1 MRRKKRAMSDPPVI
15 RAWPLCGCCCHDRM
29 YRVKMYV
36 KPTNENESSFGSFF
50 CGVFEPGED
59 IDMGHYVVQPGDEA
73 QKPTAEEAA
82 RDALTTLRGL
92 AEDAADRMKEILD
105 SAAIPD
111 GMKIAVINMVLE
123 RVYGRPEEMLRI
135 ESGERDV
142 AEAEA
147 RLRRVSAGF
156 RM

>member
-1 MRRKKRAMSDPPVI
+1 M
-15 RAWPLCGCCCHDRM
+15 
-29 YRVKMYV
+29 
-36 KPTNENESSFGSFF
+36 E
-50 CGVFEPGED
+50 
-59 IDMGHYVVQPGDEA
+59 HYTLQPGDV
-73 QKPTAEEAA
+73 
-82 RDALTTLRGL
+82 LRGL

-142 AEAEA
+142 EAAAE
-147 RLRRVSAGF
+147 RLRRAASGSV
-156 RM
+156 

>member
-1 MRRKKRAMSDPPVI
+1 M
-15 RAWPLCGCCCHDRM
+15 
-29 YRVKMYV
+29 
-36 KPTNENESSFGSFF
+36 E
-50 CGVFEPGED
+50 
-59 IDMGHYVVQPGDEA
+59 HYTLQPGDVPER
-73 QKPTAEEAA
+73 PTAEAAA

-135 ESGERDV
+135 ERGGERDV
-142 AEAEA
+142 EAAAE
-147 RLRRVSAGF
+147 RLRRAASGSV
-156 RM
+156 

>member
-1 MRRKKRAMSDPPVI
+1 M
-15 RAWPLCGCCCHDRM
+15 
-29 YRVKMYV
+29 
-36 KPTNENESSFGSFF
+36 E
-50 CGVFEPGED
+50 
-59 IDMGHYVVQPGDEA
+59 HYTLQPGDVPE
-73 QKPTAEEAA
+73 KPTAESAA

-105 SAAIPD
+105 NAEIPD

-135 ESGERDV
+135 ESGERNV

-147 RLRRVSAGF
+147 RLRRIGAL
-156 RM
+156 

>member
-1 MRRKKRAMSDPPVI
+1 M
-15 RAWPLCGCCCHDRM
+15 
-29 YRVKMYV
+29 
-36 KPTNENESSFGSFF
+36 E
-50 CGVFEPGED
+50 
-59 IDMGHYVVQPGDEA
+59 HYTLQPGDVLER
-73 QKPTAEEAA
+73 PTAESAA

-142 AEAEA
+142 EVAAE
-147 RLRRVSAGF
+147 RLRRASSGSV
-156 RM
+156 

>member
-1 MRRKKRAMSDPPVI
+1 M
-15 RAWPLCGCCCHDRM
+15 
-29 YRVKMYV
+29 
-36 KPTNENESSFGSFF
+36 E
-50 CGVFEPGED
+50 
-59 IDMGHYVVQPGDEA
+59 HYTLQPGDVPE
-73 QKPTAEEAA
+73 KPTAESAA

-142 AEAEA
+142 EAAAE
-147 RLRRVSAGF
+147 RLRRAASGSV
-156 RM
+156 

>member
-1 MRRKKRAMSDPPVI
+1 
-15 RAWPLCGCCCHDRM
+15 
-29 YRVKMYV
+29 
-36 KPTNENESSFGSFF
+36 
-50 CGVFEPGED
+50 
-59 IDMGHYVVQPGDEA
+59 MGHYVLQPGEEA
-73 QKPTAEEAA
+73 EMPTPEAAA
-82 RDALTTLRGL
+82 RDALKTLQGL

-105 SAAIPD
+105 NAEIPD

>member
-1 MRRKKRAMSDPPVI
+1 M
-15 RAWPLCGCCCHDRM
+15 
-29 YRVKMYV
+29 
-36 KPTNENESSFGSFF
+36 E
-50 CGVFEPGED
+50 
-59 IDMGHYVVQPGDEA
+59 HYTLQPGDVAER
-73 QKPTAEEAA
+73 PTAEAAA

-142 AEAEA
+142 EVAAE
-147 RLRRVSAGF
+147 RLRRAASGSV
-156 RM
+156 

>member
-1 MRRKKRAMSDPPVI
+1 M
-15 RAWPLCGCCCHDRM
+15 
-29 YRVKMYV
+29 
-36 KPTNENESSFGSFF
+36 E
-50 CGVFEPGED
+50 
-59 IDMGHYVVQPGDEA
+59 HYTLQPGDVPER
-73 QKPTAEEAA
+73 PTAEAAA

-92 AEDAADRMKEILD
+92 AEEAADRMKEILD

-142 AEAEA
+142 EAAAE
-147 RLRRVSAGF
+147 RLRRAASGSV
-156 RM
+156 

>member
-1 MRRKKRAMSDPPVI
+1 M
-15 RAWPLCGCCCHDRM
+15 
-29 YRVKMYV
+29 
-36 KPTNENESSFGSFF
+36 E
-50 CGVFEPGED
+50 
-59 IDMGHYVVQPGDEA
+59 HYTLQPGDVPE
-73 QKPTAEEAA
+73 KPTAEVAA

-142 AEAEA
+142 EAAAE
-147 RLRRVSAGF
+147 RLRRAASGSV
-156 RM
+156 

>member
-1 MRRKKRAMSDPPVI
+1 M
-15 RAWPLCGCCCHDRM
+15 
-29 YRVKMYV
+29 
-36 KPTNENESSFGSFF
+36 E
-50 CGVFEPGED
+50 
-59 IDMGHYVVQPGDEA
+59 HYTLQPGDVPER
-73 QKPTAEEAA
+73 PTAEAAA

-142 AEAEA
+142 EVAAE
-147 RLRRVSAGF
+147 RLRRAASGSV
-156 RM
+156 